1 MRCEELKK
9 RVWGGDAVDGAM
21 KGHVA
26 ECPACR
32 EEFGFLDA
40 LRASRLEA
48 PAGLRDRV
56 LEAMPAPRRAMR
68 WQVPAVAAA
77 IALALG
83 AGVLVGREVEA
94 KNVAPERARV
104 VVREVVREAKAD
116 DKDFTVLA
124 IALESIYRGQVD
136 CEYEG
141 VKCRKIHAKKTVME
155 MVPYCPVAQ
164 KLEVMAKERPEQ
176 VEIEQ

>member
-9 RVWGGDAVDGAM
+9 RVWGGECVDGTM
-21 KGHVA
+21 RGHIA

-32 EEFGFLDA
+32 DEFGFLDA
-40 LRASRLEA
+40 VRASKPEVPGGLRA
-48 PAGLRDRV
+48 RV
-56 LEAMPAPRRAMR
+56 LESMPAPRRAMR

-77 IALALG
+77 IAVALG
-83 AGVLVGREVEA
+83 LGVLVGREVEA
-94 KNVAPERARV
+94 KNVASESPRI
-104 VVREVVREAKAD
+104 VVREVVREKKAD
-116 DKDFTVLA
+116 DKDFTILA
-124 IALESIYRGQVD
+124 IALEATYGKQVD
-136 CEYEG
+136 CDYEG
-141 VKCRKIHAKKTVME
+141 VKCRKIFARKTVME